1 MIAHEQVERVRFE
14 EVRRPDAT
22 VNRLVVL
29 LADARYEA
37 VAEFE
42 IEIHGF
48 LVDKCS
54 TYDTTNTRRFATL

>member
-22 VNRLVVL
+22 DNRLVVL

-37 VAEFE
+37 VAEVE
-42 IEIHGF
+42 IVIHGF
-48 LVDKCS
+48 S
-54 TYDTTNTRRFATL
+54 